1 MEIQLINEFRTIRE
15 FSENLG
21 PAVSILGSARSGP
34 AAPPCQLAYDVAA
47 LLAAAR
53 CSVLCGGGPGVMRA
67 ANAGARSVGGHSV
80 GINIALPFEPLDMSQ
95 QDASLLFSEFFTR
108 KQALLHYSEAF
119 VFLPGGMGTLD
130 EAIEL
135 LTLMQTGKLERRP
148 VVLIDR
154 SFWSGLLEW
163 MRVQV
168 LSRGFIGGDDFTQ
181 LAVFDAP
188 EDAVNCVRSG
198 LRRSGTEFIASA

>member
-1 MEIQLINEFRTIRE
+1 MEIKLVNEFRTIRE

-21 PAVSILGSARSGP
+21 PAASILGSARTSP
-34 AAPPCQLAYDVAA
+34 AAPACQPAYDVAA
-47 LLAAAR
+47 LRAAAR
-53 CSVLCGGGPGVMRA
+53 CSVLSGGGPGVMRA

-80 GINIALPFEPLDMSQ
+80 GISIAPPFEPLDMSQ
-95 QDASLLFSEFFTR
+95 QDTSLPFSEFFTR
-108 KQALLHYSEAF
+108 KRALRHCSEAF

-130 EAIEL
+130 EAFER
-135 LTLMQTGKLERRP
+135 LTPMQAGKLEQRP

-168 LSRGFIGGDDFTQ
+168 LSHGFIGEDDVTH

-188 EDAVNCVRSG
+188 EDAVNRVRSG

>member
-21 PAVSILGSARSGP
+21 PAVSILGSARAGP
-34 AAPPCQLAYDVAA
+34 ATPPCQLAYDVAA

>member
-34 AAPPCQLAYDVAA
+34 ATPPCRLAYDVAA

-53 CSVLCGGGPGVMRA
+53 YSVLSGGGPGVMRA

-80 GINIALPFEPLDMSQ
+80 GINIALPFETLDTSQ
-95 QDASLLFSEFFTR
+95 QDTSLLFSEFFTR

-130 EAIEL
+130 EAFEL

-148 VVLIDR
+148 VVLIDQ

-163 MRVQV
+163 MRAQV
-168 LSRGFIGGDDFTQ
+168 LSRGFIGEDDFTH